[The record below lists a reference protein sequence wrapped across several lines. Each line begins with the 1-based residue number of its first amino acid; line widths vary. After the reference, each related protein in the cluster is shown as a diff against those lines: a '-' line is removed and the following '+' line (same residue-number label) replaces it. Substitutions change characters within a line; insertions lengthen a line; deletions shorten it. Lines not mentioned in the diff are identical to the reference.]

1 VFQQYS
7 QILGEQFPEV
17 AVNGDNYPPPGV
29 RLQLAHLIGALKMAV
44 LIMLAISFDP
54 WAYLGHEVAG
64 PTPNFYLWALDNK
77 IFACM
82 MIFFLG
88 NLVETQLISTGAFEI
103 SVNGELVWSKLEL
116 GRVPQPGELIKL
128 IQEKLSRRSEDKVD
142 ELDFVD
148 QL

>member
-1 VFQQYS
+1 
-7 QILGEQFPEV
+7 
-17 AVNGDNYPPPGV
+17 
-29 RLQLAHLIGALKMAV
+29 MAV